1 MRRHYLLP
9 FAKDIRILLCGF
21 LFAIYCPAFA
31 QVSPFIHVDQ
41 FGYAPNA
48 EKVAVLSD
56 PIQGYNAGLS
66 YSPPA
71 TMQVRHSLNNTVVF
85 SGPVTVW
92 NNGNTAGTSGDR
104 GWWFDFSSLTAA
116 GSYYVFDPVGN
127 QRSAVFEI
135 ATNPY
140 GNVMLTAM
148 KMFYYNRC
156 NMAKALP
163 YAQSKWTDANNFMNP
178 LQDANCRY
186 INDQGNAALEKNLTG
201 GWFDAGD
208 YNKYVSFTHSP
219 LHDLLYAYEENPTV
233 FTDNFNI
240 PESKNG
246 VSDLLD
252 EVKWELD
259 WLFKMTN
266 ADGSTHNKMGSRNY
280 SENVSSPPS
289 VNTDGRYYG
298 PTCTSASATIA
309 SVFSHAA
316 IVYAGIPS
324 LAAYA
329 AQLEAK
335 AISCF
340 NYVLPFHNNATLQT
354 DCDNGSIV
362 AGDADVGV
370 VQQRNMLVIAAIY
383 LFERTANASYHQFV
397 INNYAATDVMTNG
410 YWGVDATEL
419 QDALLRYAQL
429 PGANTTVRNAILN
442 SAGTA
447 VDGNWN
453 DFFGWT
459 TADLYRAF
467 MPDWSYHWG
476 SNMPKADYANVNRSM
491 LKAGLGNAASLT
503 RKAAE
508 QVHYFHGVNPQGLV
522 YLSNMYGIGGDRC
535 VNEIYHAWFNDGT
548 VYDNALTSPNGPA
561 PGYVVGGPNAD
572 YSISGQSPPFGQPRQ
587 KSYLDF
593 NTGWPTNSWEIT
605 EPAIYYQAAYIRLLA
620 HHTLPIEDP
629 LPVELADFYV
639 RELSDGK
646 VQLYWKT
653 VSEVDNERF
662 EVERSADGL
671 DFRTIGEVKGNST
684 TAQAHHYTF
693 ADDEAPRSTAY
704 YRLKQIDFDG
714 GFEYSKI
721 IALYRNGDNGFSVG
735 PNPISDY
742 IQLKTPEHIGNAKLK
757 LTSVAGLEVLSRPIG
772 TETRVEI
779 PSLARGIYLLTI
791 EKGNEKVFTQR
802 IFKN

>member
-1 MRRHYLLP
+1 MRKHYLRLP
-9 FAKDIRILLCGF
+9 GKGILALLLVLTLSVRGV
-21 LFAIYCPAFA
+21 A
-31 QVSPFIHVDQ
+31 QISPFIHVDQ
-41 FGYAPNA
+41 FGYAPAA
-48 EKVAVLSD
+48 EKVAVLSN
-56 PIQGYNAGLS
+56 PIQGYNAALS
-66 YSPPA
+66 YTPPA
-71 TMQVRHSLNNTVVF
+71 SLEVRNSVTNAVAFT
-85 SGPVTVW
+85 GPVTVW
-92 NNGNTAGTSGDR
+92 NNGNTHANSGDQ
-104 GWWFDFSSLTAA
+104 GWWFDFSALTTA
-116 GSYYVFDPVGN
+116 GTYYVFDPVGN

-135 ATNPY
+135 APNPY
-140 GNVMLTAM
+140 GNVMLAAV

-156 NMAKALP
+156 NMPKAAP
-163 YAQSKWTDANNFMNP
+163 FAQSKWTDGNNFMNA
-178 LQDANCRY
+178 LQDQQCRY
-186 INDQGNAALEKNLTG
+186 VYDQSNAALEKNLTG

-219 LHDLLYAYEENPTV
+219 LHDLLYAYEENPAV

-280 SENVSSPPS
+280 SENISSPPS
-289 VNTDGRYYG
+289 ANVDGRYYG

-316 IVYAGIPS
+316 LVYAGVPS

-329 AQLEAK
+329 GQLEAK
-335 AISCF
+335 AVSCF
-340 NYVLPFHNNATLQT
+340 NYVLPFLNANTLQT
-354 DCDNGSIV
+354 DCDDGSIV
-362 AGDADVGV
+362 SGDADVQVGP
-370 VQQRNMLVIAAIY
+370 QRNMMVIAAIY
-383 LFERTANASYHQFV
+383 LFERTGNAVYNQFV
-397 INNYAATDVMTNG
+397 VNNYAGTDVMSSG

-419 QDALLRYAQL
+419 QDALLRYAKL
-429 PGANTTVRNAILN
+429 PGANPTVATAILN

-447 VDGNWN
+447 VNGNWN

-459 TADLYRAF
+459 TSDLYRAF

-476 SNMPKADYANVNRSM
+476 SNMPKADYANVNRTM

-508 QVHYFHGVNPQGLV
+508 QIHYFHGVNPQGLV
-522 YLSNMYGIGGDRC
+522 YLSNTYAIGGDRC
-535 VNEIYHAWFNDGT
+535 VNEIYHTWFNDGT

-561 PGYVVGGPNAD
+561 PGYVTGGPNAD
-572 YSISGQSPPFGQPRQ
+572 YTISSQSPPYGQPRQ

-620 HHTLPIEDP
+620 HSTLPIEDP
-629 LPVELADFYV
+629 LPVELADFYLK
-639 RELSDGK
+639 ELPDGQ

-653 VSEVDNERF
+653 VSETDNERF
-662 EVERSADGL
+662 EIERSVDGT
-671 DFRTIGEVKGNST
+671 DFGTIGEVKGSLT
-684 TAQAHHYTF
+684 SSQVHYYTF
-693 ADDEAPRSTAY
+693 TDTEAPAATAY
-704 YRLKQIDFDG
+704 YRLKQIDIDG
-714 GFEYSKI
+714 QFEYSKI
-721 IALYRNGDNGFSVG
+721 IASYRNGDVAFRLS
-735 PNPISDY
+735 PNPLSDY
-742 IQLKTPEHIGNAKLK
+742 VNLQMPPHTGTATVKLINMAGVEVMRCEVRQSGRILIPDIAKGMYLM
-757 LTSVAGLEVLSRPIG
+757 SV
-772 TETRVEI
+772 
-779 PSLARGIYLLTI
+779 
-791 EKGNEKVFTQR
+791 EKGSERLFTQR

>member
-1 MRRHYLLP
+1 MRRHYRLP
-9 FAKDIRILLCGF
+9 LGRDIRILLCGF
-21 LFAIYCPAFA
+21 LSAICCPAFA

-71 TMQVRHSLNNTVVF
+71 TMQVRHSVNNTVVF

-92 NNGNTAGTSGDR
+92 NNGNTAATSGDR

-140 GNVMLTAM
+140 GNVMLAAM

-219 LHDLLYAYEENPTV
+219 LHDLLYAYEENPMV

-289 VNTDGRYYG
+289 VNSDGRYYG

-383 LFERTANASYHQFV
+383 LFERTGNASYHQFV
-397 INNYAATDVMTNG
+397 INNYAATDVMSNG

-447 VDGNWN
+447 VEGNWN

-639 RELSDGK
+639 RELTDGK

-662 EVERSADGL
+662 EVQRSADGL
-671 DFRTIGEVKGNST
+671 DFRMIGEVKGNST

-693 ADDEAPRSTAY
+693 ADGEAPRSTAY

-721 IALYRNGDNGFSVG
+721 IALYRNGDNGFSIG

-742 IQLKTPEHIGNAKLK
+742 IQLKMPEHIGNAKLK
-757 LTSVAGLEVLSRPIG
+757 LTSVTGLEVLSRPIG
-772 TETRVEI
+772 METRVEI

-791 EKGNEKVFTQR
+791 EKGTEKVFTQR

>member
-9 FAKDIRILLCGF
+9 FRKDTRILLCGF
-21 LFAIYCPAFA
+21 LLTVCCRAFA

-41 FGYAPNA
+41 FGYAPSA

-66 YSPPA
+66 YSPPS
-71 TMQVRHSLNNTVVF
+71 TMEVRQSVNNAVVF

-92 NNGNTAGTSGDR
+92 NNGNTEATSGDR
-104 GWWFDFSSLTAA
+104 GWWFDFSPLTAA

-127 QRSAVFEI
+127 QRSAVFDI
-135 ATNPY
+135 AANPY
-140 GNVMLTAM
+140 GNVMLAAM

-156 NMAKALP
+156 NLAKALP

-186 INDQGNAALEKNLTG
+186 INEQGNAALEKNLTG

-289 VNTDGRYYG
+289 INTDGRYYG
-298 PTCTSASATIA
+298 PVCTSASATIA

-316 IVYAGIPS
+316 IVYAGVPS

-340 NYVLPFHNNATLQT
+340 NYVLPFHNNSTLQT

-370 VQQRNMLVIAAIY
+370 VQQRSMLVIAAIY
-383 LFERTANASYHQFV
+383 LFERTGNAAYNQFV

-429 PGANTTVRNAILN
+429 PGANATVRNAILN

-508 QVHYFHGVNPQGLV
+508 QVHYFHGVNPLGLV
-522 YLSNMYGIGGDRC
+522 YLSNMYGVGGDRC

-548 VYDNALTSPNGPA
+548 IYDNALTSPNGPA
-561 PGYVVGGPNAD
+561 PGYVAGGPNAD
-572 YSISGQSPPFGQPRQ
+572 YTISGQSPPFGQPRQ

-620 HHTLPIEDP
+620 HHTLPVEDP
-629 LPVELADFYV
+629 LPVELADFYL

-671 DFRTIGEVKGNST
+671 DFRMIGEVKGNST
-684 TAQAHHYTF
+684 TSQAHHYTF
-693 ADDEAPRSTAY
+693 ADGEAPRNTAY

-714 GFEYSKI
+714 RFEYSKI

-742 IQLKTPEHIGNAKLK
+742 FQLKMPGHIGNAKLK
-757 LTSVAGLEVLSRPIG
+757 LTTVGGIEVLNRPIG
-772 TETRVEI
+772 TETRVQL
-779 PSLARGIYLLTI
+779 PSLASGIYLLTI
-791 EKGNEKVFTQR
+791 EKGKETVFTQR